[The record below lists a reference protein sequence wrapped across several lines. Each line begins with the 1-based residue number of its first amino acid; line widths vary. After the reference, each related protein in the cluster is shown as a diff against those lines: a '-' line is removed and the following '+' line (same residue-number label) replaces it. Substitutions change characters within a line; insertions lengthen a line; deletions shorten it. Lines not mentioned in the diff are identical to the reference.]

1 MLVLVVGA
9 TGVLGHETVRQ
20 LCAAGQRVRGMT
32 RDAQRM
38 RDLEALGAEPVIGD
52 LTDRASLVRAC
63 AGVDRVFAAAHG
75 LLSRGRNRSETV
87 DDAGHRSLID
97 VARDAGV
104 TRFVYTSALGA
115 APDHPVDFF
124 RTKWAIEQYLASSG
138 LAHVVLRPSA
148 LMEWHAHT
156 FNGKGILDNGRAVIL
171 GTGTKRRN
179 FVAARDVAAIAARAL
194 TGEMP
199 RERVIAIGGP
209 GNFTNDEVARLY
221 SRIAGVPVRFRSH
234 SACRALRDRLD
245 RAPVPS
251 RHRARHA
258 AVQPARRRVTPRPST
273 RAIQQANTRSAPP
286 RWRRLWANGS
296 SSTAALRKE
305 GYDTANVTAC
315 LSDID
320 APSAHSVS

>member
-1 MLVLVVGA
+1 MRCL
-9 TGVLGHETVRQ
+9 R
-20 LCAAGQRVRGMT
+20 AAGHRVRGMT
-32 RDAQRM
+32 RHVQRV
-38 RDLEALGAEPVIGD
+38 RDLEALGAEAMIGD

-75 LLSRGRNRSETV
+75 LLSRGRNRSEAV

-138 LAHVVLRPSA
+138 LAYVVLRPSA

-156 FNGKGILDNGRAVIL
+156 FNGKGILDHGRAVIL
-171 GTGTKRRN
+171 GPGTKRRN
-179 FVAARDVAAIAARAL
+179 FVAARDVAAIAARVL

-221 SRIAGVPVRFRSH
+221 ARIAGVPARILSR
-234 SACRALRDRLD
+234 SACGALRDRLD

-258 AVQPARRRVTPRPST
+258 AVQPARRRVRRDLRRGRFSRRTRDRPHLAGGVRARTRPR
-273 RAIQQANTRSAPP
+273 APP
-286 RWRRLWANGS
+286 RC
-296 SSTAALRKE
+296 AALKE

-315 LSDID
+315 ASDID